1 MNLLERIPAHAL
13 TVDFALAGCGEAF
26 TDGWIH
32 KKVAVSTIIAQ
43 AVEGR
48 YEIEV
53 GGSTSTTE
61 EGGAFL
67 ATGGENLVITH
78 HAPDAKR
85 PMRARWIHAQFL
97 LHGTV
102 DFVTFLALPR
112 TITAAQSAPVGEL
125 IHELLELQGRKATFR
140 DTVRRNELALHSL
153 SLLCDLS
160 APSPEG
166 LSLLAH
172 ADRLTPVLTFIQAH
186 LGEPLTIDILAKAAR
201 LSRSQLHALFR
212 SHLDLSPLSYVKRL
226 RIAQASRRLLI
237 SAASVKEIAEQCGFA
252 NPYHFSREF
261 KAEQGQPPLHYR
273 RHHRDLQV

>member
-67 ATGGENLVITH
+67 ATGGENLVIT
-78 HAPDAKR
+78 
-85 PMRARWIHAQFL
+85 QFL